1 MKIAISIEHP
11 AWAHQF
17 KAIIQ
22 KNNENGKTLVLA
34 VKKDGDTKLLDAF
47 GIPYV
52 LLAHST
58 GSNVLEKGVLF
69 LKLCVSY
76 TRQIHR
82 FQPDILIG
90 RASPM
95 MAVAA
100 FPNHVPHVIFED
112 TEVSHFSLLF
122 CKMFS
127 TRILTPENFLT
138 DLGPKQIRLPVYKE
152 LFYLHKNVFTPNP
165 DTLRKYG
172 MDPSSRFAIVRFIS
186 WNASHD
192 TGKSGIS
199 DKEKV
204 NFIKSLSQEISV
216 YISSEST
223 VPKELTPYLLP
234 VPFDKV
240 HQALYYATLV
250 ISEGASMA
258 SEAAILGTHA
268 FYLNEIASGTT
279 EEQQNRYHLLHIL
292 HDPATRY
299 SSALQQAKELLQNPN
314 LWNSGKAKRETLL
327 SEMPDPNELFWHN
340 MQEVLHS

>member
-1 MKIAISIEHP
+1 
-11 AWAHQF
+11 
-17 KAIIQ
+17 
-22 KNNENGKTLVLA
+22 
-34 VKKDGDTKLLDAF
+34 
-47 GIPYV
+47 
-52 LLAHST
+52 
-58 GSNVLEKGVLF
+58 
-69 LKLCVSY
+69 
-76 TRQIHR
+76 
-82 FQPDILIG
+82 
-90 RASPM
+90 
-95 MAVAA
+95 
-100 FPNHVPHVIFED
+100 
-112 TEVSHFSLLF
+112 
-122 CKMFS
+122 MFS